1 MVQPFEG
8 RVAIITGGASGIGR
22 ETARLFAER
31 GMAGVV
37 IADLDAEGG
46 EQAVSEVQERG
57 AKGLFVDTDV
67 TNEDRVKAMVE
78 QAQREFGRIDVLL
91 NAAGS
96 PIRRCRFLDSD
107 LATWQASLDLN
118 VIGTYLCS
126 REAIPHMLKQ
136 GKGSI
141 VNIASVAAYMG
152 NPHTSIH
159 YSAAKGA
166 VVSMTIGL
174 AREFAEQGIR
184 VNALAPG
191 AVDTPFHNKF
201 SPPGFLDRIM
211 EITPMRRMG
220 KPREVAE
227 LIGFICSDACAY
239 MTGAIIRVDGGMFS

>member
-8 RVAIITGGASGIGR
+8 QVAIVTGGASGIGR

-31 GMAGVV
+31 GMAGLV
-37 IADLDAEGG
+37 ISDVDAQSG
-46 EQAVSEVQERG
+46 EQAVTEVQERG
-57 AKGLFVDTDV
+57 ARGLFVDTDV
-67 TNEDRVKAMVE
+67 TNEDRVRSMVE

-96 PIRRCRFLDSD
+96 PIRRCTFLDSD

-118 VIGTYLCS
+118 VIGSYLCA

-159 YSAAKGA
+159 YAAAKGA
-166 VVSMTIGL
+166 VVSMTVGL
-174 AREFAEQGIR
+174 GREFAERGIR
-184 VNALAPG
+184 VNAIAPG
-191 AVDTPFHNKF
+191 AVDTPFHDKF

-211 EITPMRRMG
+211 EITPMKRMG
-220 KPREVAE
+220 SPRELAE
-227 LIGFICSDACAY
+227 LIGFLCSDACAY
-239 MTGAIIRVDGGMFS
+239 MSGAIVRVDGGMFA